1 MGGRWFHIAVVISW
15 LLSMS
20 WLFVE
25 KLAPTFRGG
34 VQPVFDAYGTES
46 DPSPEPVGWRLKW
59 DDEEIGWAMIRSA
72 RRPDDTVVVR
82 SVVQFEDLPVDRLI
96 LQLLG
101 TIGPMVRQ
109 SIIGQE
115 DLRLDFSVVTN
126 TEFAADGEVRRFQ
139 SSIHSG
145 AVRDLMRV
153 EGTVD
158 GSRMEVVVYGRTS
171 PGHKAEGP
179 REIYR
184 QKVELPSRAMIGD
197 SFSLQSRL
205 ANLRVGQR
213 WTFPVYRPFPP
224 GSQPEIIEAHVA
236 RNSSMHYEGGNVPVL
251 QVVFRRGAGS
261 GISAAQEPTGCMWV
275 DHDGTVLQQEV
286 RLVNVSLRFR
296 RTPGSSYDEEVQQID
311 PGWNDV
317 TAEAPED

>member
-1 MGGRWFHIAVVISW
+1 MGGRWFHIAVLISW

-20 WLFVE
+20 WLVVE
-25 KLAPTFRGG
+25 KVAPTFRGG
-34 VQPVFDAYGTES
+34 MQPAFDAYGTES
-46 DPSPEPVGWRLKW
+46 DASPEAVGWRLKW
-59 DDEEIGWAMIRSA
+59 DDREIGWAVIRSA

-82 SVVQFEDLPVDRLI
+82 SVVHFEDLPVDRLI
-96 LQLLG
+96 TQLLG

-109 SIIGQE
+109 SISVQE

-126 TEFAADGEVRRFQ
+126 TEFVDGEVQRFR

-145 AVRDLMRV
+145 QLRDLLRI
-153 EGTVD
+153 EGALR
-158 GSRMEVVVYGRTS
+158 GGQMEVVVYGRTS
-171 PGHKAEGP
+171 PSQDAAGP

-184 QKVELPSRAMIGD
+184 HHVELPPRAMVGD

-205 ANLRVGQR
+205 TNLRVGQR

-224 GSQPEIIEAHVA
+224 GSQAEIMEAHVS
-236 RNSSMHYEGGNVPVL
+236 RRVSMHYEDGNVPVL

-275 DHDGTVLQQEV
+275 DDEGTVLQQEV
-286 RLVNVSLRFR
+286 RLANVSLRFR
-296 RTPGSSYDEEVQQID
+296 RAPGSDYEEELELID
-311 PGWNDV
+311 PAWDQLDAVATGD
-317 TAEAPED
+317 